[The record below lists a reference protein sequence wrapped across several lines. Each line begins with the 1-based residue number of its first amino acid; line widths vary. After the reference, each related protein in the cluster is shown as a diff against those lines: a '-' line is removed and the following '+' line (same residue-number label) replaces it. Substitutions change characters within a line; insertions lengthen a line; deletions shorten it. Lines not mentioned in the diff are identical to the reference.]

1 MKFNL
6 KEYQKQ
12 KIKQY
17 FKNNS
22 FTILSINANKKAQ
35 NWLDLDQELKKL
47 KFSYYKICN
56 KTTKKIVKKSTHKN
70 FANLVNSTFF
80 FLKPTHYDIKIN
92 NKTFQQL
99 GSILFSILAIKLNK
113 KIYILNQSKNIT
125 LINYK
130 KNISIFYQFL
140 ITNVKRTYLI
150 KDRKIN

>member
-56 KTTKKIVKKSTHKN
+56 KTTKKIHCKN
-70 FANLVNSTFF
+70 GGC
-80 FLKPTHYDIKIN
+80 
-92 NKTFQQL
+92 NKT
-99 GSILFSILAIKLNK
+99 SAIIKLHIYIRN
-113 KIYILNQSKNIT
+113 IYIL
-125 LINYK
+125 
-130 KNISIFYQFL
+130 
-140 ITNVKRTYLI
+140 
-150 KDRKIN
+150 